1 MFQVAPDTK
10 LGVSY
15 RSSIKYH
22 LTGTANISP
31 PGAPF
36 ASADVNTDIKMPDS
50 ASIAVQ
56 HRLNPGWTL
65 LADVSR
71 TGWAKIKDLTINL
84 DSGGP
89 ASTENSDLQT
99 TARRAA

>member
-1 MFQVAPDTK
+1 LGAMFQVAPYTR

-22 LTGTANISP
+22 LTGTATFSS
-31 PGAPF
+31 GVPF
-36 ASADVNTDIKMPDS
+36 ASANVNTDIKMPDS

-65 LADVSR
+65 LADVTR
-71 TGWAKIKDLTINL
+71 TGWAKIKELRIHFAT
-84 DSGGP
+84 SGTPGFP
-89 ASTENSDLQT
+89 RQNGKKP
-99 TARRAA
+99 